1 MTQQGA
7 VGGIQADPETITGTE
22 TSLPRET
29 TSSLTADAVVW
40 PDPSPLDSWWKR
52 VVIDH
57 ATALAEGE
65 SSIYAE
71 GEPSIYTE
79 GESST
84 RHG

>member
-7 VGGIQADPETITGTE
+7 VGGIQADPDEISGTE
-22 TSLPRET
+22 SGHLRET
-29 TSSLTADAVVW
+29 TSSLTPDAVVW

-65 SSIYAE
+65 PSMYAE
-71 GEPSIYTE
+71 GEPSVYAE
-79 GESST
+79 GEPST
-84 RHG
+84 RHE

>member
-1 MTQQGA
+1 M
-7 VGGIQADPETITGTE
+7 GGIQADPDEISGTE
-22 TSLPRET
+22 SGHPRET

-65 SSIYAE
+65 PSIYAE
-71 GEPSIYTE
+71 GEPSIYAQ
-79 GESST
+79 GEPST
-84 RHG
+84 RRE

>member
-65 SSIYAE
+65 
-71 GEPSIYTE
+71 PSIYTE

-84 RHG
+84 RHE

>member
-7 VGGIQADPETITGTE
+7 VGGIQADPDDIAGTE
-22 TSLPRET
+22 PVGLRET
-29 TSSLTADAVVW
+29 ASSLTADAIVW

-65 SSIYAE
+65 
-71 GEPSIYTE
+71 PSARPE
-79 GESST
+79 
-84 RHG
+84 